1 MSHRLRAA
9 HFALL
14 LVVLSA
20 PVAATS
26 GVVGGVD
33 AQQTPPPT
41 ASSTASHTTIL
52 IQLRSDGNATFS
64 ITASGFDVANEQ
76 ERDSFNTT
84 AERFIEGEADTLG
97 LSAFRRANAAAS
109 EATGRPMEL
118 RDVRRSSNLTNGTLT
133 LSFTW
138 TNFARSEGETR
149 YVDDV
154 YNTTDPWLTGL
165 EADQT
170 LVLELPPGAGI
181 RTVPKQVRDGQIVWE
196 GPTTFTESEL
206 ELAYTPGAE
215 GPSNSPSS
223 PGGGP
228 GGDPDGGSSLLWGGL
243 ALLGAVVAASGVYV
257 LLLRDDSVIDR
268 DAFDRSPLATE
279 SDDDG
284 DEPPA
289 TVPTAAPTETDEAP
303 DQEIDEELLSDEER
317 VELLLERNGGRMKQA
332 NIVKETGWS
341 NAKVSQLLSSME
353 EDGQI
358 DKLRI
363 GRENL
368 ISFPD
373 EDVTDIEN

>member
-1 MSHRLRAA
+1 MSHRLRAV

-52 IQLRSDGNATFS
+52 IQLESDGDATFS
-64 ITASGFDVANEQ
+64 ITASGFDVVSEQ

-84 AERFIEGEADTLG
+84 AERFTEGEADTLG

-109 EATGRPMEL
+109 EATGRSMEL
-118 RDVRRSSNLTNGTLT
+118 RDVRRSSDLTNGTLT

-138 TNFARSEGETR
+138 TNFARSEGETQ

-154 YNTTDPWLTGL
+154 YNTTNPWLTGL

-170 LVLELPPGAGI
+170 LILELPPEAGI

-196 GPTTFTESEL
+196 GPTAFTESEL
-206 ELAYTPGAE
+206 ELAYNPGAE
-215 GPSNSPSS
+215 EPSDSPSP
-223 PGGGP
+223 PGKGP
-228 GGDPDGGSSLLWGGL
+228 GGDPDGEPSLLWGGL

-257 LLLRDDSVIDR
+257 LLLRDGSVIDR
-268 DAFDRSPLATE
+268 DTFGGGPLAE

-289 TVPTAAPTETDEAP
+289 SAPTATPTEDDDAP

>member
-33 AQQTPPPT
+33 AQQTPPQT

-64 ITASGFDVANEQ
+64 ITASGFDVASEQ

-84 AERFIEGEADTLG
+84 AERFTEGEADTLG
-97 LSAFRRANAAAS
+97 LSAFRRANTAAS

-138 TNFARSEGETR
+138 TNFARSEGETQ

-170 LVLELPPGAGI
+170 LILELPPDAVI
-181 RTVPKQVRDGQIVWE
+181 RTVPKKVRNGQIVWE

-206 ELAYTPGAE
+206 ELAYNPGAE
-215 GPSNSPSS
+215 GPSGSPS
-223 PGGGP
+223 PGAGP
-228 GGDPDGGSSLLWGGL
+228 GEDPDGGLSLLWGGL
-243 ALLGAVVAASGVYV
+243 ALMGAVVAVSGVYV

-268 DAFDRSPLATE
+268 DAFDGGPLAE

-289 TVPTAAPTETDEAP
+289 SASTAAPTENDDAP